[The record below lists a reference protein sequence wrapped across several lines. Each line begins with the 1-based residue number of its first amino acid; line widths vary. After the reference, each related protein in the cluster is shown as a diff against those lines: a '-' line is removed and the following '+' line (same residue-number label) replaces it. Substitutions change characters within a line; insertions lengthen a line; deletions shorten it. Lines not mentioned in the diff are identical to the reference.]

1 MYTNHR
7 SKAAAVRE
15 AHHLRKRYAAQSV
28 AWLRLCDAYLP
39 RIDSSTI
46 WRYSAANPAGLAQGW
61 KLHIPATIFTA
72 VKVLERVGPLL
83 DKRGVLFKA
92 PASLDELAKLN
103 AGIFYGYSQVGK
115 CLTIYP
121 PSDSE
126 ARKLA
131 RTLHRLTRDCVAPS
145 IPYDLRYRP
154 ESSVYYR
161 YGSFIEQTVEK
172 DGQIKLAIEDPTGE
186 LIPDRRDVASPSWA
200 EDPFINKK
208 ESGRH
213 QKPVTLLTTRFK
225 AFRALAQRGKGGVYQ
240 ALDFGSMPPRMCVL
254 KEGRRH
260 GEVGIDGRD
269 GFWRV
274 QHEERL
280 LKTMTS
286 NGLRV
291 QSVYASFIAEKNFYL
306 ALEYIEGETLEAY
319 LESRR
324 RRLTIAS
331 VLRKSIA
338 LADLLAEMH
347 RLGWVWRDCKPRNLI
362 VTKKGTLRAID
373 FEGACP
379 IVTPDP
385 FPWGTYPFS
394 PADSEAPF
402 CGQNRLPEDLYSLG
416 KIMFLLLAGRLPEVD
431 SQPIGD
437 LRKGVPA
444 GVCEI
449 VSGLLHHDPE
459 RRPQAKIVK
468 ERLIEEMKR
477 LKPSSKKNSGSAGK
491 IL

>member
-46 WRYSAANPAGLAQGW
+46 WRYSAAGTAGLAQGW

-83 DKRGVLFKA
+83 DERGVLFKA

-103 AGIFYGYSQVGK
+103 AGIFYGYSQIGK

-121 PSDSE
+121 PSDAE

-131 RTLHRLTRDCVAPS
+131 RALHRLTRDCVAPS
-145 IPYDLRYRP
+145 IPYDHRYRP
-154 ESSVYYR
+154 ESCVYYR

-172 DGQIKLAIEDPTGE
+172 DGQVKLAIEDPNGE
-186 LIPDRRDVASPSWA
+186 LVPDRRDLASPAWA
-200 EDPFINKK
+200 VNPFVDLKQLV
-208 ESGRH
+208 
-213 QKPVTLLTTRFK
+213 QKQKASLLTTRFK

-240 ALDFGSMPPRMCVL
+240 ALDFSTMPPRLCVL

-274 QHEERL
+274 EHEERL
-280 LKTMTS
+280 LKTMAS

-291 QSVYASFIAEKNFYL
+291 QSVYGSFTAEKHFYL

-319 LESRR
+319 LERR
-324 RRLTIAS
+324 CRRLSVAS
-331 VLRKSIA
+331 VLRWSIA
-338 LADLLAEMH
+338 LAELLAEMH

-362 VTKKGTLRAID
+362 VTKNGTLRAID

-379 IVTPDP
+379 IAKPDP

-394 PADSEAPF
+394 PPESAAPF
-402 CGQNRLPEDLYSLG
+402 HGQSRLPEDLYSLG
-416 KIMFLLLAGRLPEVD
+416 KIIFLLLAGRVPEVD
-431 SQPIGD
+431 IEPLGD

-449 VSGLLHHDPE
+449 VSELLHEDPA
-459 RRPQAKIVK
+459 RRPQAQNVK
-468 ERLIEEMKR
+468 KKLIDEFNRLTSIGKR
-477 LKPSSKKNSGSAGK
+477 NR
-491 IL
+491 